1 MKKRRMK
8 RTLTLLE
15 IMIVIFLITLI
26 TGVIGYN
33 MKGSLD
39 KGKAFRTVQ
48 AQTQLHDM
56 LLLALAEGEPMSR
69 ILESTQTVLKK
80 LGLAKDPEKLL
91 KDGWGEPFVISANG
105 KSDFRVRSQSLIDYE
120 SKQKK
125 EQKKD
130 KTPSSVPDES
140 EEE

>member
-1 MKKRRMK
+1 MKRRIK

-48 AQTQLHDM
+48 AKAQLHDM
-56 LLLALAEGEPMSR
+56 LLLALSDGEPMTK
-69 ILESTQTVLKK
+69 ILETPATILKS
-80 LGLAKDPEKLL
+80 LGLAKDPDKLL
-91 KDGWGEPFVISANG
+91 KDGWGEPFVITANG
-105 KSDFRVRSQSLIDYE
+105 KSDFRIKSQNLVDYE
-120 SKQKK
+120 AKQKRT
-125 EQKKD
+125 KD
-130 KTPSSVPDES
+130 ARPAQDAPDED
-140 EEE
+140 

>member
-1 MKKRRMK
+1 MKRRIK

-48 AQTQLHDM
+48 AQAQLHDM
-56 LLLALAEGEPMSR
+56 LLLALSDGEPMTK
-69 ILESTQTVLKK
+69 ILETPASILKN
-80 LGLAKDPEKLL
+80 LGLAKDPDKLL
-91 KDGWGEPFVISANG
+91 KDGWGEPFAITANG
-105 KSDFRVRSQSLIDYE
+105 KSDFRIKSNNLAEYE
-120 SKQKK
+120 AKQKRTR
-125 EQKKD
+125 D
-130 KTPSSVPDES
+130 GRPSQDAQ

>member
-1 MKKRRMK
+1 MKRRIK

-48 AQTQLHDM
+48 AQAQLHDM
-56 LLLALAEGEPMSR
+56 LLLALSDGEPMTK
-69 ILESTQTVLKK
+69 ILENPASILKS
-80 LGLAKDPEKLL
+80 LGLAKDPDKLL
-91 KDGWGEPFVISANG
+91 KDGWGEAFAITANG
-105 KSDFRVRSQSLIDYE
+105 KSDFRIKSQNLAEYE
-120 SKQKK
+120 AKQKRT
-125 EQKKD
+125 KD
-130 KTPSSVPDES
+130 VRPTQDASDE
-140 EEE
+140 E